1 MKKWI
6 ARAVLAVVVCA
17 AAIAVWQALRPSPP
31 RAVFLIVI
39 DTLRAD
45 RLSCYGYKS
54 HQTANIDALADRGV
68 LFENA
73 FTNAS
78 WTVPGMG
85 TIMTSLYPTQL
96 GLVEQPASPGR
107 RFAWRDRREQILYT
121 LSLSMTT
128 LAEVFHGAGYQ
139 TAGFVNQPALNNRD
153 GFVQGFDDWF
163 YPVGGDTV
171 IHRDPEERLLEN
183 TLTRKALTTW
193 QHVDRTDSALVG
205 TFVEW
210 METAPRED
218 SFVWLHLLSPHK
230 PYTPPPGHAPPR
242 SSGTERDPNMD
253 SELYNGEIRYSD
265 HLMSKVLEAI
275 DRRVGLDK
283 ALVVF
288 TSDHGEEFGDHGM
301 DDHGHSL
308 HREIVHVPLIMS
320 APNLPAGRRVEQT
333 VSLIDLYPTILSL
346 CGMSNLATPDVE
358 GTDMTPLV
366 AGRGPD
372 RVVFAEGMLY
382 GSTERALQVGGF
394 RLMWDEQG
402 DAYRLFRVSADPGET
417 LDVSARFKRETGQ
430 LRTSLVDMHKFVL
443 EDFRRRARG
452 ESAADSLATARERER
467 VLKAMKSLGYINE

>member
-1 MKKWI
+1 
-6 ARAVLAVVVCA
+6 
-17 AAIAVWQALRPSPP
+17 
-31 RAVFLIVI
+31 
-39 DTLRAD
+39 
-45 RLSCYGYKS
+45 
-54 HQTANIDALADRGV
+54 
-68 LFENA
+68 
-73 FTNAS
+73 
-78 WTVPGMG
+78 
-85 TIMTSLYPTQL
+85 
-96 GLVEQPASPGR
+96 
-107 RFAWRDRREQILYT
+107 
-121 LSLSMTT
+121 
-128 LAEVFHGAGYQ
+128 
-139 TAGFVNQPALNNRD
+139 PALNNRD

-210 METAPRED
+210 METAPREG

-230 PYTPPPGHAPPR
+230 PYTPPPGYAPPR
-242 SSGTERDPNMD
+242 SSGTKRDPNMD

-275 DRRVGLDK
+275 DRRVGLDN

-320 APNLPAGRRVEQT
+320 APNLPARRRVEQT

-417 LDVSARFKRETGQ
+417 LDVSARFKREIDQ